1 MMFVFDNFTAK
12 LTFEAYPFSSSSK
25 KIISRQQSA
34 KKLDIF
40 QLDNHSAV
48 AICETKKSGQIIN
61 ISIRSINFDEEVLNK
76 NHITY
81 NIQLEPPFSVS
92 SLRNGLFYQNGE
104 KELRIITKIDLKKAN
119 SECKQFNK

>member
-12 LTFEAYPFSSSSK
+12 LTFEAYPFSNSSK

-40 QLDNHSAV
+40 QLDNNSAV

-61 ISIRSINFDEEVLNK
+61 ISIRSIDFDEEEPKK
-76 NHITY
+76 NQITY
-81 NIQLEPPFSVS
+81 NIQLEPPFSIS
-92 SLRNGLFYQNGE
+92 SLKNSLFYQNGE
-104 KELRIITKIDLKKAN
+104 RELRIITKIDLKKAN
-119 SECKQFNK
+119 SECK